1 MTRTLAAAAMMAST
15 GAALSAPICD
25 EGRFCIDELI
35 AKGWRRI
42 ANCEGH
48 AWSSLL
54 GRDKEMVICQGV
66 DARGGPTGG
75 CESFR
80 GDPEQY
86 RIATAKLTAGGRNCW
101 GWSQP
106 LPSHQPGK

>member
-1 MTRTLAAAAMMAST
+1 MTRALAAAAMMAST
-15 GAALSAPICD
+15 GAALSAPIC
-25 EGRFCIDELI
+25 EGRSCIDELI
-35 AKGWRRI
+35 AKGWRHI

-54 GRDKEMVICQGV
+54 ERDKEMVICKGI
-66 DARGGPTGG
+66 AAAGGPTEQ

-86 RIATAKLTAGGRNCW
+86 RIATAKLTAGGRDCW